1 VSRIRQRVNC
11 GHGNPSVQEGAHYA
25 IVRKQILDI
34 YVQLNSSSVAT
45 LGEAWC
51 FTTAYD

>member
-11 GHGNPSVQEGAHYA
+11 GHGNSSVQEGAHYT

-34 YVQLNSSSVAT
+34 YVQLNSIVAT